1 MDSTQINILAAIV
14 SAGAAIA
21 SVVAA
26 VVFGIRANSIAAAQR
41 RQAAFNAA
49 ADWRRDMSAWAAGA
63 IDVLSEAV
71 EFWDSDAE
79 GSRAAR
85 LSDCS
90 FRLSSMIDRGRL
102 FLPNVRE
109 NEYGVN
115 KPVAY
120 RGFRHHALDPLVA
133 ATLVLSTGRTGAF
146 TDGRFAL
153 IAMRREFVSAIH
165 QILDPRG
172 FNQQVAE
179 MVKRGNANGSADP
192 TLHGLLP
199 LEGEIPPGA
208 VALLEAPQSL
218 HPGLRDERGFDL
230 NPGQ

>member
-1 MDSTQINILAAIV
+1 MDPTQINILTAIV
-14 SAGAAIA
+14 SAVAAIA
-21 SVVAA
+21 SVVAT
-26 VVFGIRANSIAAAQR
+26 VVIAIRAHSIAAAQQQ
-41 RQAAFNAA
+41 QAAFNAA

-71 EFWDSDAE
+71 EFWDSKAI

-85 LSDCS
+85 LSDCR

-120 RGFRHHALDPLVA
+120 RGYRHHALDPLVA

-146 TDGRFAL
+146 VDGRFAL
-153 IAMRREFVSAIH
+153 NAMKREFVSAIH

-172 FNQQVAE
+172 FNQHVAE

-199 LEGEIPPGA
+199 REGDIPQGA
-208 VALLEAPQSL
+208 EALLETPRSL
-218 HPGLRDERGFDL
+218 HPGLREYPGFDL